1 MAITI
6 CRRPVPETAETSY
19 VAHPVIAYRFC
30 LIHSHKD
37 VEDPHHYLAGLV
49 YNMETE
55 SKLNTISDLSEQ
67 TNPTSVIHT
76 ENVTLSEPAVKKIK
90 KSETKELEEDLDD
103 RDRKK
108 KRRVSLTL
116 TSNSFS
122 CSKHIGCP
130 FILQDSRDRSPDRS
144 RRHRDRSSSR
154 DRHRRHDRERDGD
167 RDKDRSEK
175 SKVKDK
181 EKEGDDDK
189 EKSEKSSDK
198 PKDRERD
205 RDRDRDS
212 RYRSDRDRERE
223 RDRDRGST
231 RDRERERERDRDRG
245 RDSRRSRR
253 SESRSPSRRRRS
265 PDRRRR
271 SRSPSHDDRR
281 SKSHRRSQDRDVSS
295 KKGTDEADSG
305 PKQITLRDIIA
316 ANPGISVP
324 EAVMRLNAY
333 NTAVARGLV
342 PDPITTPSQQ
352 SAAIAAVAGGGIL
365 GLGGAAPLINAAALG
380 SLGVI
385 GEGGAATKPHRELYV
400 GNLPPGITVP
410 QLAEFVNTAFKQLN
424 LSKDPTLN
432 TVVTAWVSPDGHFAF
447 MELRTIEEATAALT
461 YLNGIQVGAFNLKIG
476 RPKGYNGSAAVSSV
490 AVPMVGTN
498 GLVTGGHNPLL
509 AAMSGLGGGVG
520 LGLGGSNPLMMGLSS
535 TLGLGVGAGGDGLS
549 HTIMVTNLPALI
561 SVDQIRELFTPF
573 GELKAFNV
581 IKAASGQTQSAVFE
595 YVNQAL
601 TDGVVGGMNNLDI
614 ADHKISVQR
623 IPASS
628 AAVLLQPT
636 AVSVPATV
644 AAPTPTA
651 VAAVGPAVAA
661 LGPPVASAS
670 TTPDALESYPPSTV
684 VRMSNM
690 TTDEDLR
697 DDDLFDELTEDVA
710 GECNSHGVVKS
721 IVIPRGPASGPQ
733 DTSVG
738 KIFVHFTDIAGAT
751 RSRQAVAGRRF
762 NGRVVEAYFYPE
774 ELFVKKIYNLPE
786 NYSASRSNGHSSN
799 GHVATEDINDID
811 EGPSSSAAGSY
822 DPVENIEEDLD

>member
-1 MAITI
+1 MTSTI
-6 CRRPVPETAETSY
+6 
-19 VAHPVIAYRFC
+19 
-30 LIHSHKD
+30 
-37 VEDPHHYLAGLV
+37 
-49 YNMETE
+49 ETE
-55 SKLNTISDLSEQ
+55 RRSERLVVFHALD
-67 TNPTSVIHT
+67 TCFSSNPFCI
-76 ENVTLSEPAVKKIK
+76 P
-90 KSETKELEEDLDD
+90 
-103 RDRKK
+103 
-108 KRRVSLTL
+108 
-116 TSNSFS
+116 
-122 CSKHIGCP
+122 
-130 FILQDSRDRSPDRS
+130 LQDSRDRSPDRS
-144 RRHRDRSSSR
+144 RRSHRDRSSSR
-154 DRHRRHDRERDGD
+154 DRHRRHERERDGD
-167 RDKDRSEK
+167 REKDRSDK

-181 EKEGDDDK
+181 EKGDEDK

-198 PKDRERD
+198 PKDRDRD

-231 RDRERERERDRDRG
+231 RDRERDRERDRDRG
-245 RDSRRSRR
+245 RDGRRSRR

-265 PDRRRR
+265 PDRRRH
-271 SRSPSHDDRR
+271 SRSPSRDDRR
-281 SKSHRRSQDRDVSS
+281 SKSHRGSQDRDVAS
-295 KKGTDEADSG
+295 KKDEADSG

-342 PDPITTPSQQ
+342 PDSITAPSQQ
-352 SAAIAAVAGGGIL
+352 AAAIAAVAGGGLL
-365 GLGGAAPLINAAALG
+365 GLGGAAPLINVAALG
-380 SLGVI
+380 TLGVI
-385 GEGGAATKPHRELYV
+385 GEGGAVTKPHRELYV

-490 AVPMVGTN
+490 AVPMQGT
-498 GLVTGGHNPLL
+498 TGMSVGHNPLL
-509 AAMSGLGGGVG
+509 AAMSSLGGLAGGAG
-520 LGLGGSNPLMMGLSS
+520 LGLGGSNPLMMGLNS
-535 TLGLGVGAGGDGLS
+535 TLGLGAGAGGEGLS

-595 YVNQAL
+595 YTNQAL

-628 AAVLLQPT
+628 AALLMQPT
-636 AVSVPATV
+636 AVSVPA
-644 AAPTPTA
+644 AAATPTATA
-651 VAAVGPAVAA
+651 VAAAGPAVAA
-661 LGPPVASAS
+661 LVTPPASSPAA
-670 TTPDALESYPPSTV
+670 PDALEAYPPSTV

-721 IVIPRGPASGPQ
+721 IVIPRTASGPH

-786 NYSASRSNGHSSN
+786 NYSAAATHGSSN
-799 GHVATEDINDID
+799 GHNTHGHVTTEDINDID